1 MAFIFIF
8 IISML
13 LCALYMTII
22 KTYFRDKD
30 DKISYNVLLKHFIQK
45 VSENNYYMNYGY
57 WEKDTKTLYE
67 ANKNLIKL
75 VLDKSKMIEKKGIKI
90 LDVGCGYG
98 EQDIEWSKQIDK
110 SNKIT
115 AVDISEEQIHNAT
128 NKKSDVKF
136 EVCDAEEI
144 DIKYNNEIFDTIIS
158 LESAFHYEKRNKFY
172 NNVNK
177 LLSEDGKFI
186 ITDIMLRKECY
197 KGIIMRM
204 MIYIFSEF
212 LCIPNNN
219 LINEEEWE
227 NNLLS
232 ELNVEES
239 IDITEKTFDP
249 YYKNFMMNYFKNS
262 EMMGKIFSNFFCEYQ
277 PFAYKIAICSKKK

>member
-1 MAFIFIF
+1 MVIIVI
-8 IISML
+8 IISMIL
-13 LCALYMTII
+13 FGMYRMII
-22 KTYFRDKD
+22 TTYFRNKD
-30 DKISYNVLLKHFIQK
+30 DNISYNVLLKHFIQK

-57 WEKDTKTLYE
+57 WGEDTKTLYE

-75 VLDKSKMIEKKGIKI
+75 VLEKSKMSEKKGIKI

-98 EQDIEWSKQIDK
+98 EQDIEWSNQIDK

-115 AVDISEEQIHNAT
+115 AVDISEEQINNAT

-144 DIKYNNEIFDTIIS
+144 DIKYNNEKFDTIIS
-158 LESAFHYEKRNKFY
+158 LESAFHYKKRNKFY

-186 ITDIMLRKECY
+186 ITDLMLRKDCCN
-197 KGIIMRM
+197 GIIMRM

-212 LCIPNNN
+212 LCIPKDN

-227 NNLLS
+227 KNLLS

-239 IDITEKTFDP
+239 IDITEKTFEP
-249 YYKNFMMNYFKNS
+249 YYKNFMVNYFKNS
-262 EMMGKIFSNFFCEYQ
+262 EIMGKLFSIFFCEYQ
-277 PFAYKIAICSKKK
+277 PFAYKIVICSKKK